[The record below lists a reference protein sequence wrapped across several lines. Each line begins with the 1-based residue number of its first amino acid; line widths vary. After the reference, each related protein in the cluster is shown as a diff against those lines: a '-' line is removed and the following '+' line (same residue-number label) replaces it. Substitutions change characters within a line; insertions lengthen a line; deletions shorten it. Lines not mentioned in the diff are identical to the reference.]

1 MQNSGKSAFGLDANV
16 AAGLAYIPV
25 CFVHLVVAIAILI
38 TDKTNKLARFHA
50 VQSLILTVLMI
61 ASYIVTFIL
70 VMIIMV
76 VAGAMNMPGLM
87 FVSFLVY
94 AVFFILVIGL
104 FVMLVISCIKA
115 FQGQIFKIPVIGGM
129 ADKWSN

>member
-1 MQNSGKSAFGLDANV
+1 MQDSGKSAFGLDPNV
-16 AAGLAYIPV
+16 AAGLSYIPV
-25 CFVHLVVAIAILI
+25 CFVHLIVAIAILI

-50 VQSLILTVLMI
+50 VQSLMLTVLMI
-61 ASYIVTFIL
+61 ASYIVTFII
-70 VMIIMV
+70 VMVIV
-76 VAGAMNMPGLM
+76 VAAGALNAPALM
-87 FVSFLVY
+87 FASFLVY
-94 AVFFILVIGL
+94 AVFFIVVIAM

>member
-1 MQNSGKSAFGLDANV
+1 
-16 AAGLAYIPV
+16 
-25 CFVHLVVAIAILI
+25 
-38 TDKTNKLARFHA
+38 
-50 VQSLILTVLMI
+50 MI

-87 FVSFLVY
+87 LVSFLVY